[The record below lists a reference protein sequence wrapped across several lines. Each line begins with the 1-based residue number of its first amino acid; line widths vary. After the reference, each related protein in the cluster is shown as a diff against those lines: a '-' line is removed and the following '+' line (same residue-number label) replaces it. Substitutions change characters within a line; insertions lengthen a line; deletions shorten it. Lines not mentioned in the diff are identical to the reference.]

1 MASAEQLLNEAQYA
15 FQCITAGESR
25 DNRRNAARAKSF
37 CRKIFR
43 KYPGSS
49 EAVVAHGIMMRLG
62 EKPFPSNIEVEHQHK
77 DHAQAHGLAAP
88 SPEYTPTVY
97 DKEQLQLDWQG
108 LLAVILATSRTV
120 LAVIGFVG
128 LVLFGYLGPFWLFPL
143 LGVLL
148 LTTPARQFLQPKQQ
162 REINDFIARAN
173 AWIKARRDAGRGLT

>member
-49 EAVVAHGIMMRLG
+49 EAMVAHGIMMRLG
-62 EKPFPSNIEVEHQHK
+62 EKPFPSQIEVEHQHEG
-77 DHAQAHGLAAP
+77 HAVAHGLTVP
-88 SPEYTPTVY
+88 STDYTPNAHNE
-97 DKEQLQLDWQG
+97 EQLQLDWQG

-120 LAVIGFVG
+120 LGVIGFVG
-128 LVLFGYLGPFWLFPL
+128 LVLFGLFGFFLFLPL
-143 LGVLL
+143 FGILF
-148 LTTPARQFLQPKQQ
+148 LTLPARQLLQPKE
-162 REINDFIARAN
+162 RRAVNKFIARAN